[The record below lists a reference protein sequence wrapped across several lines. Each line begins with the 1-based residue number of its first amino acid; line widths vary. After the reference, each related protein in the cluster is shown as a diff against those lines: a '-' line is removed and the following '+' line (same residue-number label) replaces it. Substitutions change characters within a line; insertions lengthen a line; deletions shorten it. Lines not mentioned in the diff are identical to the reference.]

1 MKVLV
6 TGGAGFIGSHTLEA
20 LRDRGDTT
28 ALLDDFND
36 FYDPAIKRRNAAE
49 TGAEIFAADLRD
61 RAAVR
66 SVLQSFR
73 PEAIIHLAAR
83 AGVRASIEHPRLYVD
98 VNVNGTLNLLDE
110 AAAAGVRRLV
120 FASSSSVYGNN
131 PKVPFA
137 ETDPLESIIS
147 PYAVT
152 KLAGENLCRIYA
164 GLHGLSVTALRFFT
178 VYGPRQRPD
187 LAISKFAHH
196 IEAGLPIDV
205 YGDGTS
211 SRDYTYVGDIAAGVL
226 AALDR
231 LQPGFRV
238 YNLGGDRPVTLANLV
253 GTVERVVSKTALIK
267 HLPAQPGDVER
278 TWADVRRA
286 REDLGYAPS
295 VSLEEGIRRYCD
307 WARSLAE
314 HPVSA

>member
-6 TGGAGFIGSHTLEA
+6 TGGAGFIGSHILDA
-20 LRDRGDTT
+20 LRARGDEI

-36 FYDPAIKRRNAAE
+36 LYDPAIKRAAAA
-49 TGAEIFAADLRD
+49 TSGARIFEADLRD

-66 SVLQSFR
+66 ATIQAYQ
-73 PEAIIHLAAR
+73 PDAIVHLAAR
-83 AGVRASIEHPRLYVD
+83 AGVRQSIENPRLYID
-98 VNVNGTLNLLDE
+98 VNLTGTLNLLDE
-110 AAAAGVRRLV
+110 AVIAGVSRIV
-120 FASSSSVYGNN
+120 FSSSSSVYGNN

-164 GLHGLSVTALRFFT
+164 QLHGLAITALRFFT

-187 LAISKFAHH
+187 LAISKFVQRIAAGHP
-196 IEAGLPIDV
+196 IEL

-211 SRDYTYVGDIAAGVL
+211 SRDYTYVDDIAAGVL

-231 LQPGFRV
+231 LRPGFRI
-238 YNLGGDRPVTLANLV
+238 YNLGGEHPVTLAELV
-253 GTVERVVSKTALIK
+253 PVIERVVGKPAVI
-267 HLPAQPGDVER
+267 HRLPAQAGDVER
-278 TWADVRRA
+278 TWADVRLA
-286 REDLGYAPS
+286 RTELDYAPTI
-295 VSLEEGIRRYCD
+295 SLEEGLRRY
-307 WARSLAE
+307 WHWYQS
-314 HPVSA
+314 HT